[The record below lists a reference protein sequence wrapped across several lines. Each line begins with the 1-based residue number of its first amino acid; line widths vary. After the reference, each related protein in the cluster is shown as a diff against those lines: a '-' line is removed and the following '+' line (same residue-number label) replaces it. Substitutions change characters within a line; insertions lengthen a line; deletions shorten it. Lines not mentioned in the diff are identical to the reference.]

1 MKNYS
6 IVRIGNEYVV
16 QAGDE
21 SVLKVASRRR
31 AARLVTDA
39 DELLDSEPAV
49 PAQTL
54 PAPSR
59 LASLTVRERDILL
72 RLARGLTNAEIA
84 ADLVVSEATVK
95 SHVGNLL
102 SKLGLRDR
110 VQAVILAYETGTV
123 RPGEP
128 DAAG

>member
-39 DELLDSEPAV
+39 DELLDSEP
-49 PAQTL
+49 TL
-54 PAPSR
+54 PAQALP
-59 LASLTVRERDILL
+59 A
-72 RLARGLTNAEIA
+72 
-84 ADLVVSEATVK
+84 
-95 SHVGNLL
+95 
-102 SKLGLRDR
+102 
-110 VQAVILAYETGTV
+110 QAVPSIACDSILDPSEV
-123 RPGEP
+123 P
-128 DAAG
+128 